1 MAYART
7 RRIGEEIKKIIGKML
22 FEGQIKDTKV
32 LNSRSL
38 ISVTSVDVVKDL
50 RYAYVYISVLGND
63 RGSVMQGLTRSA
75 GFVRRE
81 VGKNI
86 GVRYIPE
93 IVFRIDDSIQRGADM
108 SKLINDLNIKHDKVE
123 DEAEFDEEIDNDI
136 DNDTIKD

>member
-7 RRIGEEIKKIIGKML
+7 RRIGEEIKKIIGKLL

-108 SKLINDLNIKHDKVE
+108 SKLINDLHINYDEVNE
-123 DEAEFDEEIDNDI
+123 EAEEVDAETENGKDDITEE
-136 DNDTIKD
+136 

>member
-7 RRIGEEIKKIIGKML
+7 RRIGEEIKKIIGKLL
-22 FEGQIKDTKV
+22 FEGQIKDTKIA
-32 LNSRSL
+32 NSRSL

-108 SKLINDLNIKHDKVE
+108 SKLINDLHINY
-123 DEAEFDEEIDNDI
+123 DEVKEEVDEEIDDNFKDDDI
-136 DNDTIKD
+136 TED

>member
-22 FEGQIKDTKV
+22 FEGQIKDTKIV
-32 LNSRSL
+32 NSRSL

-108 SKLINDLNIKHDKVE
+108 SKLINDLHINYDEVKEDVE
-123 DEAEFDEEIDNDI
+123 EEFESEIGKEDI
-136 DNDTIKD
+136 TED

>member
-7 RRIGEEIKKIIGKML
+7 RRIGEEIKKIIGKLL

-32 LNSRSL
+32 VNSRSL

-108 SKLINDLNIKHDKVE
+108 SKLINDLHINY
-123 DEAEFDEEIDNDI
+123 DEVKEEVDEEIDDNFKDDDI
-136 DNDTIKD
+136 TED